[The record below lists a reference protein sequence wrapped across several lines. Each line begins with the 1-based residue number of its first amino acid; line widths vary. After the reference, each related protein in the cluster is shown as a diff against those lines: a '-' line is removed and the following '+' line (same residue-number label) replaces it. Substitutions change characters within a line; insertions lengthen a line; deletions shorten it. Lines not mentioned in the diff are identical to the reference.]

1 MYKRQVSRGVKFCL
15 DRFGRIDILVNN
27 AGVTRDK
34 IFIRMSDEDWDKVLT
49 INLKGSFI
57 MCREVARIMVRQKDG
72 KIINISSIIGLVG
85 NPGQANYSASKAGL
99 IGLTK
104 TLAKELAS
112 RNITVNAVCP
122 GYIRTAMTEVL
133 SEEVQQRLSERIYLR
148 RLGEPRDVARACLFL
163 ASKDA
168 DYITGQALVVDGGL
182 TL

>member
-1 MYKRQVSRGVKFCL
+1 
-15 DRFGRIDILVNN
+15 
-27 AGVTRDK
+27 
-34 IFIRMSDEDWDKVLT
+34 MSPL
-49 INLKGSFI
+49 SF
-57 MCREVARIMVRQKDG
+57 EVYSNIQISIIPTQQNTKKDG

-148 RLGEPRDVARACLFL
+148 RLGAV
-163 ASKDA
+163 S
-168 DYITGQALVVDGGL
+168 YTHL
-182 TL
+182 TLPTKA